1 MSIGFLQYINN
12 AKNSD
17 VLNELKTEFEKQ
29 PVELDMEFNL
39 SVSDLFEY
47 NNNILFIS
55 QAGDYI
61 KIINGKLHVSN
72 GDDYK
77 EVALTK
83 YWLNEK
89 FRKVK
94 NQIISFK
101 ELLNIMLSNTEYISI
116 THDYDGVKTEGS
128 LNHILT
134 FLNNE
139 YKDSALA
146 DAIING
152 IWKIQC

>member
-1 MSIGFLQYINN
+1 
-12 AKNSD
+12 
-17 VLNELKTEFEKQ
+17 
-29 PVELDMEFNL
+29 
-39 SVSDLFEY
+39 
-47 NNNILFIS
+47 
-55 QAGDYI
+55 
-61 KIINGKLHVSN
+61 
-72 GDDYK
+72 
-77 EVALTK
+77 
-83 YWLNEK
+83 
-89 FRKVK
+89 
-94 NQIISFK
+94 
-101 ELLNIMLSNTEYISI
+101 MLSNTEYISI

>member
-1 MSIGFLQYINN
+1 MSCEN
-12 AKNSD
+12 AEESSNTSGQTIKV
-17 VLNELKTEFEKQ
+17 VLSTVPEFEKQ

-72 GDDYK
+72 ENDYK
-77 EVALTK
+77 EVSLTK

-94 NQIISFK
+94 NQTIS
-101 ELLNIMLSNTEYISI
+101 S
-116 THDYDGVKTEGS
+116 
-128 LNHILT
+128 
-134 FLNNE
+134 FLE
-139 YKDSALA
+139 
-146 DAIING
+146 
-152 IWKIQC
+152 